1 MLLMV
6 TGGLPISLEETNAAK
21 LEEEPVPAI
30 AQAVAPDLVIAQVV
44 APERAIARVVA
55 LERAIAQAAG
65 PVLATAPVVA
75 PELVIAQAEVVEQ
88 EIVQA
93 AGPAIVPAVAEL
105 ALVQVVVVPRT
116 KSVTAAH
123 HRGRAHLAAEDL
135 AAVVETTREPA

>member
-1 MLLMV
+1 
-6 TGGLPISLEETNAAK
+6 PER
-21 LEEEPVPAI
+21 AI
-30 AQAVAPDLVIAQVV
+30 ARVVALERAIARVV

-65 PVLATAPVVA
+65 PGLATAPVVA
-75 PELVIAQAEVVEQ
+75 PELVIGQAEVVEQ

-105 ALVQVVVVPRT
+105 ALVPVAVVPRT

-123 HRGRAHLAAEDL
+123 HRGQAHLAAEDL
-135 AAVVETTREPA
+135 AAVVETTREPAATEAVVAWAAVE